1 MVFSHS
7 AEFFLG
13 YRSVLTSVK
22 HLKNVLFWLKPFIY
36 SLLLLRDW
44 LLLFCGIF
52 GGFLVLGVRSALLH
66 QDLLHLL
73 PVVPDS
79 MVQKSLT
86 SSIGNFQVDS
96 KRNEPLKNREFVALD
111 GIIHGRLL
119 IIVHVIMIRA
129 VSLEQLAAIEMS

>member
-1 MVFSHS
+1 
-7 AEFFLG
+7 
-13 YRSVLTSVK
+13 
-22 HLKNVLFWLKPFIY
+22 
-36 SLLLLRDW
+36 
-44 LLLFCGIF
+44 
-52 GGFLVLGVRSALLH
+52 
-66 QDLLHLL
+66 
-73 PVVPDS
+73 